1 MRSSTSSR
9 NSSVFAPGSGTDI
22 PAGIIETIQGDN
34 CVTHRYASGKLVTKY
49 DSGTI
54 KEKSP
59 DSKTEITRYVN
70 GDVQQHLPDGK
81 VKILQVK
88 AYLQSGEFRLK
99 FCQES
104 VTLRRF

>member
-1 MRSSTSSR
+1 MRSSTSTISR

-59 DSKTEITRYVN
+59 DSKTEITRYIN

-81 VKILQVK
+81 VEMAFWFTRNILTD
-88 AYLQSGEFRLK
+88 F
-99 FCQES
+99 
-104 VTLRRF
+104 

>member
-1 MRSSTSSR
+1 MRSSTSR
-9 NSSVFAPGSGTDI
+9 NSSVFAPGSGADI

-54 KEKSP
+54 KEKSA
-59 DSKTEITRYVN
+59 DSKTEITRYIN

-81 VKILQVK
+81 VGQNFMVP
-88 AYLQSGEFRLK
+88 E
-99 FCQES
+99 
-104 VTLRRF
+104 TL

>member
-1 MRSSTSSR
+1 MRSSTSNLSR

-54 KEKSP
+54 KEKSA
-59 DSKTEITRYVN
+59 DSKTEITRYIN

-81 VKILQVK
+81 VGQNFMVP
-88 AYLQSGEFRLK
+88 E
-99 FCQES
+99 
-104 VTLRRF
+104 TL

>member
-1 MRSSTSSR
+1 MRSSTSNLSR

-54 KEKSP
+54 KEKSA
-59 DSKTEITRYVN
+59 DSKTEITRYIN

-81 VKILQVK
+81 VGQKLYGAPDFIH
-88 AYLQSGEFRLK
+88 YLDRLLLWK
-99 FCQES
+99 
-104 VTLRRF
+104 